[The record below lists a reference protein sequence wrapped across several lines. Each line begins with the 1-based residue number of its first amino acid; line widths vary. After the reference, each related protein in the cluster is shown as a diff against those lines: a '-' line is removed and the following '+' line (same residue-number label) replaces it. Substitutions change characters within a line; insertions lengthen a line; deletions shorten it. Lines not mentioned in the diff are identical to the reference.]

1 MSLVAIFFPETATLA
16 VAGVDEP
23 VALKRETSPAFV
35 PDFRV
40 TSGQTMKPCLGGF
53 WRFTARLRLKND
65 AAPVVTEVQASLLDR
80 NSNRVIEVT
89 NIVSIVLGD
98 RHTLQ
103 MDGIV
108 EVDSTIDEYE
118 LWWRADGG
126 TPTIDGSQPAY
137 AAIEWEYLG

>member
-1 MSLVAIFFPETATLA
+1 MSLVAIFFPVTATLA
-16 VAGVDEP
+16 VAGVDEV
-23 VALKRETSPAFV
+23 VALKRETLPAFV

-40 TSGQTMKPCLGGF
+40 SAGQTMKPGLGGF

-65 AAPVVTEVQASLLDR
+65 ALPTVTEVQASLLDR

-89 NIVSIVLGD
+89 NIVTITLGD

-108 EVDSTIDEYE
+108 EVDSTLDEFE